1 MISIDK
7 TTTGYCTP
15 RKTSMAMTSMSFM
28 QSCLAAFIPPTTTS
42 SSSIPSITIL
52 RPPPMQNNCY
62 HDLLISGRA
71 AQSTVTAFVSP
82 LWGMKSGVGGY
93 SSSSIRI
100 PSHQLYRTSLFGSST
115 SSNSSGGSTK
125 ETTTQLQTEQQTR
138 IAIIGGGIAGVTAA
152 NALSKKFA
160 SSSSSYNDDENSNSI
175 DAKIV
180 VFEGDIEGGNRCVD
194 FDKSEQPVWTAGE

>member
-1 MISIDK
+1 
-7 TTTGYCTP
+7 
-15 RKTSMAMTSMSFM
+15 
-28 QSCLAAFIPPTTTS
+28 
-42 SSSIPSITIL
+42 
-52 RPPPMQNNCY
+52 MQNNCY
-62 HDLLISGRA
+62 YDLLISGRA

-100 PSHQLYRTSLFGSST
+100 PSHQLYRTSLFDSSTT
-115 SSNSSGGSTK
+115 SSNSSGSTTK
-125 ETTTQLQTEQQTR
+125 ETTTQLQKEQQTTIPR
-138 IAIIGGGIAGVTAA
+138 IAIIGGGIAGITAA

-160 SSSSSYNDDENSNSI
+160 SSSSSSSSSSYNDDENSNSI

>member
-1 MISIDK
+1 
-7 TTTGYCTP
+7 
-15 RKTSMAMTSMSFM
+15 
-28 QSCLAAFIPPTTTS
+28 
-42 SSSIPSITIL
+42 
-52 RPPPMQNNCY
+52 
-62 HDLLISGRA
+62 
-71 AQSTVTAFVSP
+71 
-82 LWGMKSGVGGY
+82 MKSGVGGY

-115 SSNSSGGSTK
+115 TSSGSTTK
-125 ETTTQLQTEQQTR
+125 ETTTQLQKEQQTTIPRIR

-160 SSSSSYNDDENSNSI
+160 SSSSYNDDENSNSI